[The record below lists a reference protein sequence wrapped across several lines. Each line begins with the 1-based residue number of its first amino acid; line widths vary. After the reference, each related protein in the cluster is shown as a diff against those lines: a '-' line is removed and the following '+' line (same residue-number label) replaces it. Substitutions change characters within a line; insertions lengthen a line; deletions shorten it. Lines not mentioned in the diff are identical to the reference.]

1 VKKAG
6 SDVPVVLVNIELYP
20 ETGHDTAEKTEKPV
34 DTVGAV
40 VCEPPGMP
48 FEQFLVHGLYV
59 QRAPQHGQVAVFPQV
74 LSLAFAEL
82 KVLQVD
88 TQQYHAALPS
98 APLPVVSPEKY
109 VGPVRPPILT
119 KTVENHRVQ
128 RLHGNVFFNFCRIE
142 GDISQ

>member
-1 VKKAG
+1 M
-6 SDVPVVLVNIELYP
+6 PVVLVNIEFNA
-20 ETGHDTAEKTEKPV
+20 ETGHDAAEKTEKTV
-34 DTVGAV
+34 NAVGAV
-40 VCEPPGMP
+40 VRESPGMP
-48 FEQFLVHGLYV
+48 FEQFLVHGLDV
-59 QRAPQHGQVAVFPQV
+59 QRSSQYGQVAVFPQIFA
-74 LSLAFAEL
+74 LALAEF
-82 KVLQVD
+82 KIFQID
-88 TQQYHAALPS
+88 TKQYHPALLS

>member
-1 VKKAG
+1 M
-6 SDVPVVLVNIELYP
+6 PVVLVNIEFNA
-20 ETGHDTAEKTEKPV
+20 ETGHDAAEKTEKTV
-34 DTVGAV
+34 NAVGAV
-40 VCEPPGMP
+40 VRKSPGMSLK
-48 FEQFLVHGLYV
+48 QLLMHGLYV
-59 QRAPQHGQVAVFPQV
+59 QRAPQHGQVAVFPQIFA
-74 LSLAFAEL
+74 LALAEF
-82 KVLQVD
+82 KIFQVD
-88 TQQYHAALPS
+88 TKQYHPALLS